1 MRGEV
6 PAWHCSLDVPAG
18 MRALVARMGKDEGFR
33 TECFKIAVGAQGH
46 GDDRPLAGQ
55 GGGIDAGAGA
65 GG

>member
-1 MRGEV
+1 MGEV
-6 PAWHCSLDVPAG
+6 PAWHRNPDVPAG
-18 MRALVARMGKDEGFR
+18 MRELVACMEKGEGFR
-33 TECFKIAVGAQGH
+33 AECFKIGVGAQGH